1 MGNGSE
7 GRRLLFEDTEDGA
20 AVLHLPDS
28 VGVEA
33 NRTDFLQ
40 GGRGGG
46 VDDGAWLHSPSV
58 AHGPAFCALRSHP
71 CSRVRIPVCYTLGK
85 NLSSEIEKNAFGG
98 LSLWFCPIA
107 FKTEL

>member
-7 GRRLLFEDTEDGA
+7 GRKLLFEDAEDGA

-46 VDDGAWLHSPSV
+46 VDDGAWLHSPTV
-58 AHGPAFCALRSHP
+58 AHGHTSFLRSHP
-71 CSRVRIPVCYTLGK
+71 YSRIRIPLCYTTGE
-85 NLSSEIEKNAFGG
+85 NLSSEIEKTAFGG